1 MVWYVDTAYRVIFAV
16 TIDPRGVLNR
26 TMQPRGAVG
35 WRVGLW
41 LV

>member
-1 MVWYVDTAYRVIFAV
+1 MVWYVDTAHWVIFAV
-16 TIDPRGVLNR
+16 MIDPRGVLNR
-26 TMQPRGAVG
+26 TMQPWGAVA